1 MAEETYIVAFDI
13 KSNGSG
19 GNLTGRF
26 TATQREKQGALEKTK
41 IGDTEYETGGLQANG
56 IGGDTVAT
64 AKLVE
69 VGKAES
75 AAEAIEV
82 VRKFYPEA
90 STGGCRAVIKP
101 NTNFKLV
108 T

>member
-13 KSNGSG
+13 QEQ
-19 GNLTGRF
+19 GNSDLTG
-26 TATQREKQGALEKTK
+26 THSKAELEKQGALAKTS
-41 IGDTEYETGGLQANG
+41 IGGTEYETGGLAAQG
-56 IGGDTVAT
+56 ITSVGIAR
-64 AKLVE
+64 LVE

-90 STGGCRAVIKP
+90 FAGGCRAVIKP

-108 T
+108 V

>member
-13 KSNGSG
+13 QEQGSG
-19 GNLTGRF
+19 DLTGTRK
-26 TATQREKQGALEKTK
+26 ASELEKQGALAKTS
-41 IGDTEYETGGLQANG
+41 IGGTEYETGGLYAQG
-56 IGGDTVAT
+56 VVGTAT
-64 AKLVE
+64 ARLVE
-69 VGKAES
+69 VAKAES

-90 STGGCRAVIKP
+90 SAGGCRAVIKP

-108 T
+108 V